1 MLGEADCTTCALR
14 AGLLTD
20 ATSNETQF
28 SLTNAG
34 DIWSFAATVA
44 HSAIVTF

>member
-1 MLGEADCTTCALR
+1 MFEEADCTSCALR

-34 DIWSFAATVA
+34 DIWSFAGMVA
-44 HSAIVTF
+44 RGAIVT

>member
-1 MLGEADCTTCALR
+1 MLGEADCTTCTLR

-34 DIWSFAATVA
+34 DIWSFSAMVA
-44 HSAIVTF
+44 RGANVT

>member
-1 MLGEADCTTCALR
+1 MFEEADCTSCALR

-34 DIWSFAATVA
+34 GIWSFAAMVA
-44 HSAIVTF
+44 RGAIVT

>member
-1 MLGEADCTTCALR
+1 MLSEADCTTCALR

-28 SLTNAG
+28 SLTNVG
-34 DIWSFAATVA
+34 DVWSFAAMVA
-44 HSAIVTF
+44 RGAIVT

>member
-1 MLGEADCTTCALR
+1 MLGETDCTTCTLR

-34 DIWSFAATVA
+34 DIGSFAGMVA
-44 HSAIVTF
+44 RGAIVT